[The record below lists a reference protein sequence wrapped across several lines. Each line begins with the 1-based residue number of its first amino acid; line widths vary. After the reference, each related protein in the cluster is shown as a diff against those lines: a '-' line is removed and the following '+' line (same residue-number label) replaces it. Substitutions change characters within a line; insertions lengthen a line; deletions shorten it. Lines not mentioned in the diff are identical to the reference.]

1 MTICVPILSLSG
13 FILTKRDMILSS
25 NGLKMGK
32 FLFYL
37 TVSDLLCLQKDHLW
51 AYFGHKETKMR
62 PYNEKYFDRLLFAL
76 RGICCVDAL
85 HLHINIVK
93 HIFVGIWLRIP
104 WKRLNR
110 ELSIVLW
117 ESCYILREVIFD
129 EGKLTG

>member
-13 FILTKRDMILSS
+13 FILTKRGMILSS
-25 NGLKMGK
+25 NRLKMGK

-37 TVSDLLCLQKDHLW
+37 TVSDLLCSQKDHLW
-51 AYFGHKETKMR
+51 VYFGHKETKMR
-62 PYNEKYFDRLLFAL
+62 PYNDRYFDRLLFAL

-110 ELSIVLW
+110 KLSIVLW
-117 ESCYILREVIFD
+117 KSCYILREVIFD
-129 EGKLTG
+129 ERN